1 MTVSEKK
8 AKRPSAAASRP
19 QDDDPLMVRSVEK
32 ALRVLDVFVRR
43 GASLSLTALA
53 AELGV
58 DKSTAQR
65 FSHTLEQLGYLRR
78 DPTTKHFELGIKVL
92 DLGYGYLHANTLLNR
107 AMPYLIHL
115 SRETEETINITMRDK
130 AEIVFV
136 SRFMSR
142 HLFNTDVTIGTRMP
156 VYCTAPGIAM
166 LSRLPR
172 LEAVGLLEQCDR
184 RPITENTTWEMD
196 ALLAKLDVSSARGY
210 ATAFEEFYHDDLSI
224 SAPIFEAGLPIAAVT
239 VSVSRVRYTPEDA
252 EIRFAPLVI
261 AAARSISHSSHQIG
275 SSLRR

>member
-1 MTVSEKK
+1 MTGLKK
-8 AKRPSAAASRP
+8 AGRKSAGATR

-32 ALRVLDVFVRR
+32 ALRVLDVFVRC
-43 GASLSLTALA
+43 GHPLSLTALA
-53 AELGV
+53 VELGA

-65 FSHTLEQLGYLRR
+65 FSHTLEQLGYLKR
-78 DPTTKHFELGIKVL
+78 DPATKHFELGIKVL
-92 DLGYGYLHANTLLNR
+92 DLGYGFLHANALLNR

-115 SRETEETINITMRDK
+115 SRETEETINITMLDRT
-130 AEIVFV
+130 EIVFV

-166 LSRLPR
+166 LSKLPR
-172 LEAVGLLEQCDR
+172 PGAVSLLEQCDR
-184 RPITENTTWEMD
+184 RPVTANTTWEME

-224 SAPIFEAGLPIAAVT
+224 SAPIFEGGLPVAAVT
-239 VSVSRVRYTPEDA
+239 VSVSRVRYTPEEA
-252 EIRFAPLVI
+252 EARFAPLVI
-261 AAARSISHSSHQIG
+261 AAARSISHSSHQLAAA
-275 SSLRR
+275 SRR

>member
-1 MTVSEKK
+1 MNDTKK
-8 AKRPSAAASRP
+8 ARPKEARAAR

-32 ALRVLDVFVRR
+32 ALKVLDVFVRL
-43 GASLSLTALA
+43 GHPLSLTALA
-53 AELGV
+53 AELGS

-78 DPTTKHFELGIKVL
+78 DPATKHFELGIKVL
-92 DLGYGYLHANTLLNR
+92 DLGYGFLHANALLNR

-166 LSRLPR
+166 LSKLPR
-172 LEAVGLLEQCDR
+172 QEAIQLLEQCDR
-184 RPITENTTWEMD
+184 RPLTPNTTWEMD
-196 ALLAKLDVSSARGY
+196 ALQAKLDLSSARGY

-224 SAPIFEAGLPIAAVT
+224 SAPIFESGVPAAAVT
-239 VSVSRVRYTPEDA
+239 VSVSRLRYTPA
-252 EIRFAPLVI
+252 EAEARFAPLVI
-261 AAARSISHSSHQIG
+261 AAARSISHSSHQMSAG
-275 SSLRR
+275 PRG